1 MHPIT
6 VIPVFADPLC
16 LLDPPGRVDAVGRG
30 PLAALVERL
39 EGAPAVRCGLALSGA
54 LLGWL
59 DGPGAPW
66 LERLVKLCARG
77 QVEPLCAPRGGAA
90 LPLLHERDALVQLQV
105 QRRALLGRLGVPV
118 RGAVLPAGAWD
129 PSLIAPI
136 SRAGL
141 GWVLVPEA
149 LFLVAGGRAEALP
162 AWGTAERGGVTVGV
176 LPAVSLPVALPLPAL
191 RARAEAGQRCVT
203 VLAPIGEAAALVERL
218 AGAAGAFRTGVPV
231 QVVERLPSGGRL
243 APAAG
248 TASDAAPYLL
258 GPEAARAWLD
268 AATGRLPD
276 GLAALGRA
284 AVGPPVE
291 AVLARHGAARRLH
304 GALSDA
310 SALVAAL
317 RREAARRP
325 ELTEP
330 TEAAAAHLFAA
341 QGWAAMDPAPG
352 GGLRDPAVR
361 QAAWQALGQA
371 RAAVEA
377 ALGPPAPV
385 EASDADGDGF
395 PELRVRTPHGR
406 FTVAPGL
413 GGALTEWW
421 VPGVGNLVNTHDRV
435 AEGWHRLDE
444 EMGLPVLDG
453 EPGADVSGASQ
464 ASLEGDV
471 VLDVDDPSMEVPM
484 DAGGATFGRA
494 APAPVVAVDVDAPED
509 DTDLPTDEGAAPA
522 LSRGALTPLEEL
534 VPAAW
539 LDGLDRVPRLALL
552 DRFLGP
558 ATPLS
563 AFARGQA
570 DEEGDFAGAPYRV
583 ERAGP
588 RPDGAVE
595 VVLAREGV
603 LRGAHGEGLLRL
615 TRTLVFSSDEPVL
628 RVDWELVN
636 RSREVL
642 SSRFAVEIN
651 TGLDGRDGPARGLR
665 LPGRPPIGAAEPA
678 VIGDA
683 PEAAFAWTDFGVM
696 LRLRPDRPA
705 GLLHLPVHAPV
716 PAAGAPR
723 AAYQGSA
730 VLLWWPLRLWGE
742 ERARF
747 GLELRL
753 GRRPA

>member
-16 LLDPPGRVDAVGRG
+16 ALDAPGRVDAVGRG
-30 PLAALVERL
+30 ALTALVERL
-39 EGAPAVRCGLALSGA
+39 EAAPAVRCGLALSGA
-54 LLGWL
+54 LLGWVE
-59 DGPGAPW
+59 GAGAPV
-66 LERLVKLCARG
+66 LDRLVKLCARG

-90 LPLLHERDALVQLQV
+90 LPLLPERDALVQLQV

-129 PSLIAPI
+129 PSVIAPI

-149 LFLVAGGRAEALP
+149 LFLVGGGRPEALP
-162 AWGTAERGGVTVGV
+162 AWGTAERGGLSVGV
-176 LPAVSLPVALPLPAL
+176 LPALSLPAALPLPAL

-203 VLAPIGEAAALVERL
+203 ALVPLGEAAALVERL
-218 AGAAGAFRTGVPV
+218 AAAAGAFRTGVPV

-248 TASDAAPYLL
+248 TASELAPFLM
-258 GPEAARAWLD
+258 GPEAARAWRD
-268 AATGRLPD
+268 AASGRLVD

-291 AVLARHGAARRLH
+291 TVLARHGAARRLH
-304 GALSDA
+304 GALSDT
-310 SALVAAL
+310 SLLVAAL
-317 RREAARRP
+317 RREAAKRP
-325 ELTEP
+325 ELTEA
-330 TEAAAAHLFAA
+330 TESAAHHLFVA
-341 QGWAAMDPAPG
+341 QGWSALDPAPG

-361 QAAWQALGQA
+361 QAAWRALGQA
-371 RAAVEA
+371 RAVVEA
-377 ALGPPAPV
+377 ALGPPPPV
-385 EASDADGDGF
+385 EAADADGDGF
-395 PELRVRTPHGR
+395 PELRVRLPHGR
-406 FTVAPGL
+406 YTVAPGL

-421 VPGVGNLVNTHDRV
+421 VPGIGNLLNTHDRV
-435 AEGWHRLDE
+435 AEGWHHLDE
-444 EMGLPVLDG
+444 EHGLPALGAGGDG
-453 EPGADVSGASQ
+453 AGVSDASPPEIGVEV
-464 ASLEGDV
+464 AFDL
-471 VLDVDDPSMEVPM
+471 DDPSEE
-484 DAGGATFGRA
+484 AA
-494 APAPVVAVDVDAPED
+494 APAPVAVALVTADDAADED
-509 DTDLPTDEGAAPA
+509 DADLPTDEGPAPA
-522 LSRGALTPLEEL
+522 LDLDALTPLEEL

-539 LDGLDRVPRLALL
+539 LDGVDRVPRLALL

-595 VVLAREGV
+595 IVLAREGV
-603 LRGAHGEGLLRL
+603 LRSARGEGLLRL
-615 TRTLVFSSDEPVL
+615 TRTLVFAADEPVL
-628 RVDWELVN
+628 RVEWELVN

-651 TGLDGRDGPARGLR
+651 TALDGLDGPARGLR

-678 VIGDA
+678 VLDSVA
-683 PEAAFAWTDFGVM
+683 EAAFAWTDLGVM

-705 GLLHLPVHAPV
+705 GVLHLPVHAPV
-716 PAAGAPR
+716 PSAGRPLAVF
-723 AAYQGSA
+723 QGSA

-742 ERARF
+742 ERSRF